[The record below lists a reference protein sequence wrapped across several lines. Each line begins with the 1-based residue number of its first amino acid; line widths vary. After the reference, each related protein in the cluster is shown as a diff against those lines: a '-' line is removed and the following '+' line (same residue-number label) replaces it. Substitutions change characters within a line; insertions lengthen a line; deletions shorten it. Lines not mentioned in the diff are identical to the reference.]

1 MSLTLAL
8 LIAALIV
15 SVVSFGIMF
24 VIAIVAAPRGVTTGP
39 TVTLAQWLFT
49 IGATCLAIAL
59 AMLAWGLVTSWA

>member
-8 LIAALIV
+8 LIASAAVAVLAFGLMFSIAL
-15 SVVSFGIMF
+15 
-24 VIAIVAAPRGVTTGP
+24 VAAPRGVTSGP

-49 IGATCLAIAL
+49 IGATCLAIAV